1 MSQIAYYLVII
12 VLGLGNLAFAVIAY
26 RQRDK
31 QIQGN
36 ALRETQVEL
45 AELRNEMA
53 QRRMEYLGTQVEL
66 LREIRDALTGEQAE
80 DDVVTSERQSS
91 PQATHPQPA
100 RTSPRSHP
108 PPRAPA

>member
-45 AELRNEMA
+45 AELRNDMA
-53 QRRMEYLGTQVEL
+53 QRRMEYLGRQVEL
-66 LREIRDALTGEQAE
+66 LEEIRDALVAG
-80 DDVVTSERQSS
+80 DDDAVTPEGRSSRQETR
-91 PQATHPQPA
+91 PPHA
-100 RTSPRSHP
+100 RTSPQSHR